1 MFNINFLLGVV
12 IQVFLI
18 FVFLTVFF
26 FTYASKKEG
35 EIVKNQVDFLTKDFL
50 ATELSLLPDSVK
62 AMIAEKINTIE
73 PDTSRNKT
81 IEDSNNE
88 IKAKTTKILVSL
100 GVIIFVFTVASF
112 FLSKKVEFFKNLNL
126 IHILKETA
134 VILFFVALTEF
145 IFLEYFAARF
155 ISVEPNLIKSR
166 IYKNLATI

>member
-1 MFNINFLLGVV
+1 MFNINFVLGVI
-12 IQVFLI
+12 IQVYVI

-35 EIVKNQVDFLTKDFL
+35 EIVKNQVDFVTKDFL

-100 GVIIFVFTVASF
+100 GVIILVFTATSF
-112 FLSKKVEFFKNLNL
+112 FLSTRITFFKDLNL